1 MVRLLYLV
9 IFLVFISCSAYYR
22 FDEAYDKRDFL
33 KAYSILEKIKNK
45 NNINYAKREYRIVL
59 KLSLEGDKDFI
70 QKLSNIIEKDNSSNL
85 IVYRNFGVAYLLF
98 LNSKTKSEYSNTLSF
113 FNSITDVPVEFKE
126 YFFKMKGISK
136 YKIGDYSGAIEDLK
150 LSYHKFS
157 STDTLYFIG
166 MSYLNQKKFK
176 EAREFFEKIVN
187 TTLDEFF
194 NALAYF
200 QIGEI
205 YYEEGKYGEAL
216 DYYLKAQE
224 TYSDIP
230 NFAFKT
236 SKCLS
241 KLGYNYLAEKFLKI
255 AMRIDKNYA
264 TAWFYLNIN

>member
-1 MVRLLYLV
+1 MVRLLYFFV
-9 IFLVFISCSAYYR
+9 FLGFVSCSSYYR

-33 KAYSILEKIKNK
+33 KAYSILENIKNK
-45 NNINYAKREYRIVL
+45 NNFNYQKREYRIVL
-59 KLSLEGDKDFI
+59 RLSLEGDKDFI
-70 QKLSNIIEKDNSSNL
+70 HKLSNLVEKDIHTNIIN
-85 IVYRNFGVAYLLF
+85 YKNFGLAYLLF
-98 LNSKTKSEYSNTLSF
+98 LNSKTKNEYSNTLLF
-113 FNSITDVPVEFKE
+113 FNAISNVPVEFKE
-126 YFFKMKGISK
+126 YFYKMKGICE
-136 YKIGDYSGAIEDLK
+136 YKIGEYDKAIEDLK

-157 STDTLYFIG
+157 SSDTLYFIG

-176 EAREFFEKIVN
+176 EAKEFFEKIVN
-187 TTLDEFF
+187 TTLDNFF

-205 YYEEGKYGEAL
+205 YYEEGKYKEAL
-216 DYYLKAQE
+216 EYYLKAQE

-241 KLGYNYLAEKFLKI
+241 KLGYNSLAEKFLKI

>member
-1 MVRLLYLV
+1 MVKFFYFIVFL
-9 IFLVFISCSAYYR
+9 IFFSCSAYYR
-22 FDEAYDKRDFL
+22 FDEAFDKKDFL
-33 KAYSILEKIKNK
+33 RAYSILESIKSK
-45 NNINYAKREYRIVL
+45 NNVNYMKREYRIVL
-59 KLSLEGDKDFI
+59 KLSLEGDRDFI
-70 QKLSNIIEKDNSSNL
+70 QKLSNLVERDSSTNML
-85 IVYRNFGVAYLLF
+85 IYRNFGLAYLFF
-98 LNSKTKSEYSNTLSF
+98 LNSKTKNEYSNTLLF
-113 FNSITDVPVEFKE
+113 FNSITSVPIEFKE
-126 YFFKMKGISK
+126 YFYKMKGITE
-136 YKIGDYSGAIEDLK
+136 YKIGDYSNAIENLK
-150 LSYHKFS
+150 LSYHKYS
-157 STDTLYFIG
+157 SPDTLYFIG
-166 MSYLNQKKFK
+166 ISYLNQKKYK
-176 EAREFFEKIVN
+176 DAKEFFVKIIN

-205 YYEEGKYGEAL
+205 YYEEGKYKEAL

-241 KLGYNYLAEKFLKI
+241 KLGYSSLSEKFLKI